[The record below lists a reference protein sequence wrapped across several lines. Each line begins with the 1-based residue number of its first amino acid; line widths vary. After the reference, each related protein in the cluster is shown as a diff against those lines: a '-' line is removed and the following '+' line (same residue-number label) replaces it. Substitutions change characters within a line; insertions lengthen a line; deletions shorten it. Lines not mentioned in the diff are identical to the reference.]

1 LSLEKSQYITFS
13 GKQPK
18 DVSPVKGIIHPKMK
32 KKIKNKKLKEHPIFF
47 VHIKDKSILVAVK
60 FQQVQ

>member
-32 KKIKNKKLKEHPIFF
+32 KNKNKKLKEHPIFF
-47 VHIKDKSILVAVK
+47 VHIKDKSI
-60 FQQVQ
+60 